1 MAYFNQ
7 EMKKART
14 PAINKLCKEYGV
26 KATYGVN
33 NHSTFV
39 INISS
44 GALNFIEDLSCNQS
58 KERVKQYGNMQ
69 VNPYWFKEHFTGKS
83 KEFLEKL
90 FVIANKGNHDN
101 SDIQSDYF
109 DVGFYVDV
117 NIGKWN
123 KPYTFTG

>member
-1 MAYFNQ
+1 MAYFTQ
-7 EMKKART
+7 EMKNART
-14 PAINKLCKEYGV
+14 PAIKKLCKEYGV
-26 KATYGVN
+26 KVTFGVN

-44 GALNFIEDLSCNQS
+44 GAINFIEDMVNHES
-58 KERVKQYGNMQ
+58 KERVTKPGYMQ
-69 VNPYWFKEHFTGKS
+69 VNPYWFKDHFTGKS

-90 FVIANKGNHDN
+90 FPLANRGNHDN
-101 SDIQSDYF
+101 SDIQTDYF

-123 KPYTFTG
+123 KPYNFTG